1 MLAHRIPPHQLASM
15 VIAGGTLATPLYRS
29 LAERIRLLAVDGRL
43 PALAQLPSERDL
55 AMAMGVSR
63 TTISTAYTALREAQV
78 IGARRGAG
86 HFITAHRP
94 DVSQLLPAGPCEDGV
109 IGLVAACM
117 EAMPGTSAAFTSA
130 MAQLPRL
137 LAGPG
142 YSPEGLPDL
151 RRAIAARYDAR
162 GLATDPSQII
172 VTTGAL
178 TALNIITRA
187 LSSAGD
193 RAIIESPTYTNAAAA
208 IRAQGVRLLPV
219 PVTAEGWD
227 IAAISSITRRARPA
241 FAYLIPDFQN
251 PTGAVMSDTDR
262 SRIAHLLHQSGCLP
276 VIDETMLDCRIDLM
290 EMPAPMASFGEA
302 LLIGSAAKSY
312 WGGLRIGWIRAPRRL
327 VGALMNAWASLGMG
341 APPLEQLVVA
351 DLMAHESE
359 IAPFRQELLRGRRD
373 HLVSALR
380 QTFSDWR
387 CAAPPGGLALWVDLP
402 TSSSTALVDAAARE
416 GIVVSAGP
424 RFYVGGGGERK
435 LRLPFVE
442 PPDVLDAAVAR
453 LAIAWQQLSKGG
465 RTGRAPVAVSTRRPA
480 LLA

>member
-1 MLAHRIPPHQLASM
+1 M
-15 VIAGGTLATPLYRS
+15 VVAGGTLSTPLYRS
-29 LAERIRLLAVDGRL
+29 LAERIRLLAIDGRL

-55 AMAMGVSR
+55 ATAMGFSR
-63 TTISTAYTALREAQV
+63 TTISTAYTSLREARI

-94 DVSQLLPAGPCEDGV
+94 DVSALLPAGPCADGA
-109 IGLVAACM
+109 IGMVAACM
-117 EAMPGTSAAFTSA
+117 EAMPGTTAAFNTA
-130 MAQLPRL
+130 MEHLPRL

-151 RRAIAARYDAR
+151 REAIAARYTER
-162 GLATDPSQII
+162 GLPTDPDQII

-187 LSSAGD
+187 LTSAGD
-193 RAIIESPTYTNAAAA
+193 RAIIESPTYPNAAAA

-219 PVTAEGWD
+219 PVTADGWD
-227 IAAISSITRRARPA
+227 FTAITSIAARARPS

-251 PTGAVMSDTDR
+251 PTGAVMGEQER
-262 SRIAHLLHQSGCLP
+262 ENVVRLLHQNDCVP
-276 VIDETMLDCRIDLM
+276 VVDETMLDCRIDRLA
-290 EMPAPMASFGEA
+290 MPSPLARFGEA
-302 LLIGSAAKSY
+302 VLIGSAAKSY

-327 VGALMNAWASLGMG
+327 VSTLMSAWASLGMG

-351 DLMAHESE
+351 ELIKRESE
-359 IAPFRQELLRGRRD
+359 IAPFRQELLHTRRNR
-373 HLVSALR
+373 LGTTLNEMLP
-380 QTFSDWR
+380 DWR
-387 CAAPPGGLALWVDLP
+387 FSIPSGGLALWVDLP
-402 TSSSTALVDAAARE
+402 TSTSTALVDAAARE
-416 GIVVSAGP
+416 GLVISAGP

-442 PPDVLDAAVAR
+442 PPDILDMAVDR
-453 LAIAWQQLSKGG
+453 LAAAWQKLGTSE
-465 RTGRAPVAVSTRRPA
+465 VTRRNPSGLEMRNPA